1 MLNVGFCSFTVR
13 TIIENKKPNVLP
25 SLAKRLKEGPGVV
38 LRLHY
43 YNFVKL
49 SKKISK
55 V

>member
-1 MLNVGFCSFTVR
+1 MSSTY
-13 TIIENKKPNVLP
+13 TMIKAHNVLP
-25 SLAKRLKEGPGVV
+25 SLAKRFKEGPGMV